1 MGLDLVTAWTLVI
14 GFGLM
19 MYVLLDGFDLGIG
32 LLFIA
37 VRNKQDRDV
46 MVNSVA
52 PVWDGNETWLVLG
65 GAGLMAAFP
74 LAYSVILE
82 ALYIPLLLMLFGL
95 IIRGVAFEFRFKAI
109 AKHQGIWDNLFC
121 VGSVAATFFQG
132 VAMGAVIE
140 GFAVENQQYVGG
152 AWDWLSW
159 FSILTGFCLLPAYG
173 LLGSTWLL
181 IKTENELNKKMRRYS
196 HHLLVWLGY
205 AMAALLVIT
214 PFLTEALRERWLTL
228 PNFFYMGFIPMLG
241 LMQYTWL
248 YYVIR
253 FSEWEKWPFAITLGL
268 LALAYFTLI
277 TSLWPNIIPPD
288 ISIYQAAAPES
299 SLRFTLWG
307 VVIIVPIILA
317 YTFWSYHV
325 FRGKVRDTEGYH

>member
-1 MGLDLVTAWTLVI
+1 MGLDLVTVWTLVI

-32 LLFIA
+32 LLFLG
-37 VRNKQDRDV
+37 VRNKHDRDI

-82 ALYIPLLLMLFGL
+82 ALYIPLLAMLFGL
-95 IIRGVAFEFRFKAI
+95 ILRGVAFEFRFKAI
-109 AKHQGIWDNLFC
+109 PKHQGVWDILFC
-121 VGSVAATFFQG
+121 IGSLLATFFQG
-132 VAMGAVIE
+132 ASMGAVIQ
-140 GFAVENQQYVGG
+140 GFAVENSQYVGG
-152 AWDWLSW
+152 AWDWLNW
-159 FSILTGFCLLPAYG
+159 FSILTGFSLLPAYA

-181 IKTENELNKKMRRYS
+181 IKTEGELYKKMRHYS

-205 AMAALLVIT
+205 AMTAILLIT
-214 PFLTEALRERWLTL
+214 PFLNDALRERWLTL
-228 PNFFYMGFIPMLG
+228 PNFFYMGFVPMLG
-241 LMQYTWL
+241 LMLYTWV

-253 FSEWEKWPFAITLGL
+253 FSDWEKWPFAITLTMLGT
-268 LALAYFTLI
+268 AYFTLI
-277 TSLWPNIIPPD
+277 TSLWPNIIPPN
-288 ISIYQAAAPES
+288 ITTHEAAAPES
-299 SLRFTLWG
+299 SLRFALWG
-307 VVIIVPIILA
+307 VVIIVPVILG
-317 YTFWSYHV
+317 YTYWSYHV